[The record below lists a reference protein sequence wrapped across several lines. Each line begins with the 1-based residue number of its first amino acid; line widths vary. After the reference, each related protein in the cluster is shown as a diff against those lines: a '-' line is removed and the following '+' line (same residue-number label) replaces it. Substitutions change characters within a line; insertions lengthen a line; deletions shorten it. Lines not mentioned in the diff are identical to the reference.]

1 MRLIAIKLAGFKS
14 FVEPVT
20 LPVTGQMVGVVG
32 PNGCGKSNVIDAVR
46 WALGESQARQ
56 LRGANMA
63 DVIFNGSA
71 QRKAISRASVELVFD
86 NSTGR
91 AFGNWSQYA
100 EISVKRVVTRQGD
113 STYYI
118 NQQAVRRRDVVD
130 VFLGTGLGGKSSY
143 AIIEQG
149 MITRI
154 IEARPEELRAFLEE
168 AAGISRYKDRRRETE
183 TRLEATRQNLLR
195 VEDIRQTLLAQ
206 MEHLR
211 EQAETAKQWQQWQ
224 AELTQTQ
231 QLSWLLKQ
239 REAEQE
245 HDRLVVLKQNVE
257 QTLTIQ
263 QDALQALAH
272 ALPQLMQAQ
281 DDANAA
287 LNVAQAAFY
296 AAGSDVSALEQS
308 LRHRQEI
315 RTRVLAQLEQLT
327 LQEQAW
333 QERQATLNRDV
344 EIHETQRVALQQ
356 TLTEQRER
364 VQQQQAVLPGL
375 EQAVR
380 SARADVTERQREVAA
395 ASKAI
400 ELAEAQL
407 RMLEKS
413 RLQHEAQQ
421 RRLQEEET
429 RWQGAESGA
438 DLSMMQQHLALVK
451 DKFAQLEAG
460 GRTIQ
465 EELAALASARDKVSL
480 QCEASARDVHRLEGE
495 LAALRR
501 LETGDIRQEVAQW
514 LTKHGLAQ
522 SPRLLQQLEV
532 EPGWETALE
541 QALTVW
547 LQTLLLER
555 HNIPDE
561 APQGFGWLDIAAG
574 IAPVAKETHDLTTPD
589 LTTLAE
595 LVRCDASLRL
605 LIEDL
610 LHHCYVAETLSE
622 ARQLRYRLPV
632 GGRLFTR
639 QGHVLTQGGEQ
650 FPSLAEGQ
658 GALARQKALQQMEG
672 DLAVMREIW
681 QQAHRQQAEF
691 DAHRAELETTRQ
703 DLLLES
709 RQAQQQSHQQQLAL
723 QKTQQQAEH
732 RDLRLQQLHGE
743 RILVQQALDN
753 TLSEY
758 QLIKEQRE
766 TQQASLAVHQQA
778 LRSAQTRLRENEM
791 RQNEARTALA
801 QQEKLVQE
809 SHYQQR
815 LEENRL
821 AEIQR
826 SLQQM
831 AQQRTEHLEQRKQ
844 LETEQQQ
851 ENDADLSMR
860 LQQALVQRQAA
871 EQSLG
876 KARLQSEA
884 ATRTW
889 RDNEESRLVCQ
900 QAILPLQAQLEQLV
914 LQQQAC
920 RMTAEQSGQMLAE
933 LAAEISLLE
942 PLLNKA
948 REPALNSQ
956 IKRLRSQIEALGAV
970 NLAAVAELEAA
981 RERAEYLAS
990 QTRDLETGMAT
1001 LEAVIQRLDEETNT
1015 LFQQTFDTVN
1025 TSMGELFQ
1033 TLFGGGQAKLTL
1045 TDGSWLEAGVEVM
1058 AQPPGKKNS
1067 SIQLLSGGEKT
1078 LTALSLVFALFKLN
1092 PAPFC
1097 LLDEVDA
1104 PLDDSNTERYVRLI
1118 RDMSQQTQ
1126 FLFITHNRM
1135 TMEAAQQ
1142 LLGVTMQEPGV
1153 SRIVAVDLVD
1163 AARMVQQ
1170 A

>member
-1 MRLIAIKLAGFKS
+1 
-14 FVEPVT
+14 
-20 LPVTGQMVGVVG
+20 MVGVVG

-183 TRLEATRQNLLR
+183 ARLEATRQNLLR

-211 EQAETAKQWQQWQ
+211 EQAEAAKQWQQWQ
-224 AELTQTQ
+224 AELTQAQ

-245 HDRLVVLKQNVE
+245 LERLLVLKQNVE
-257 QTLTIQ
+257 QTLTRQ

-308 LRHRQEI
+308 LRHSQEM
-315 RTRVLAQLEQLT
+315 RARVLAQLEQLT

-333 QERQATLNRDV
+333 QERKATLNRDV
-344 EIHETQRVALQQ
+344 EVHEAQRAALQQ
-356 TLTEQRER
+356 TLTEQRKR

-380 SARADVTERQREVAA
+380 NARTDVTERQREVAA
-395 ASKAI
+395 ATKAI

-413 RLQHEAQQ
+413 RVQHEAQQ

-429 RWQGAESGA
+429 RWQGAESGVN
-438 DLSMMQQHLALVK
+438 LPLIQQNLALLK
-451 DKFAQLEAG
+451 DKLTQLETG
-460 GRTIQ
+460 SRTIQ
-465 EELAALASARDKVSL
+465 EELAALVSARDKVSL

-514 LTKHGLAQ
+514 LTKRGLAQ

-541 QALTVW
+541 QALAVW

-555 HNIPDE
+555 RDIPDE
-561 APQGFGWLDIAAG
+561 VPQGFGWLDMAAG
-574 IAPVAKETHDLTTPD
+574 MAPVVREPHDLPM
-589 LTTLAE
+589 LAG
-595 LVRCDASLRL
+595 LVRCDASLRP

-610 LHHCYVAETLSE
+610 LHRCYVAETLSE

-658 GALARQKALQQMEG
+658 GALARQKALQQMES

-681 QQAHRQQAEF
+681 QQAHRQQIEH
-691 DAHRAELETTRQ
+691 DAHRAKLETTRQ

-732 RDLRLQQLHGE
+732 RDLRLQQLHSE

-753 TLSEY
+753 TLGEHR
-758 QLIKEQRE
+758 LIKEQRE
-766 TQQASLAVHQQA
+766 AQQASLTVHQQA
-778 LRSAQTRLRENEM
+778 LQAAQTRLREHEM
-791 RQNEARTALA
+791 RQNEARSALA
-801 QQEKLVQE
+801 QQEKLAQE
-809 SHYQQR
+809 NHYQQR

-831 AQQRTEHLEQRKQ
+831 AQQRTEHLEQRKR
-844 LETEQQQ
+844 LEAEQQQ
-851 ENDADLSMR
+851 ESNTDLSIR
-860 LQQALVQRQAA
+860 LQQALVQRQTA

-876 KARLQSEA
+876 RARLQAEA
-884 ATRTW
+884 AARTW

-900 QAILPLQAQLEQLV
+900 QAMLPLQAQLEQLV

-942 PLLNKA
+942 PLLHKA
-948 REPALNSQ
+948 REPVLNSQ

-1015 LFQQTFDTVN
+1015 LFRQTFDTVN
-1025 TSMGELFQ
+1025 ASMGELFQ
-1033 TLFGGGQAKLTL
+1033 TLFGGGQAKLAL

-1170 A
+1170 V